1 MAAQIYSQQR
11 NTTGPETLDWRC
23 YEIAYANLTRYHVS
37 HDAASDKAFYFARRG
52 ELPDPRY
59 WPFIASRVR
68 INEFRRAA
76 NQRSV
81 SLTTPVGNPTETD
94 ALTLGDALADHASA
108 DSETLLLLHEE
119 LRAVPDD
126 IMVLFVNCPRPLT
139 NAEHGR
145 ICGFRRRNATRQGVE

>member
-1 MAAQIYSQQR
+1 MSWRNWVSLIGILGAALA
-11 NTTGPETLDWRC
+11 P
-23 YEIAYANLTRYHVS
+23 
-37 HDAASDKAFYFARRG
+37 AACRPAPPAQPTPKAA